1 MCSSRHP
8 KLQLR
13 SKDLV
18 VVIIASKVQP
28 ISQLSQLYFVSKLLK
43 RYERYL
49 KFEDNIFR
57 IIRLGLIFRDKK
69 ANHKVRKDV
78 SLPLRTASLTG
89 ISRLLY
95 KIFKPQKQISQ
106 SVPWYNNHETLL
118 KLNTEFL
125 FIRDKCNSS

>member
-69 ANHKVRKDV
+69 KQIKDV

-89 ISRLLY
+89 ISRLLC
-95 KIFKPQKQISQ
+95 KIFKPQKQISR

-118 KLNTEFL
+118 KLNTEFR